1 MQIQRRKSIR
11 LKNYDYR
18 QEGAYYITV
27 CTFEKIE
34 IFGHIMDGKMVLNDI
49 GKIVYDEWKNTEKL
63 RPNVLLDA
71 FIVMPNHI
79 HGIIIMNWSMSDDTI
94 KNDVPNKFRSPSQTI
109 GSIVRGF
116 KSVSTKRINIYR
128 NSPSRYVWQRNFH
141 DHIIRNEKDFNR
153 IREYINN
160 NPKQWD
166 YDQYH

>member
-1 MQIQRRKSIR
+1 
-11 LKNYDYR
+11 
-18 QEGAYYITV
+18 
-27 CTFEKIE
+27 
-34 IFGHIMDGKMVLNDI
+34 
-49 GKIVYDEWKNTEKL
+49 
-63 RPNVLLDA
+63 
-71 FIVMPNHI
+71 
-79 HGIIIMNWSMSDDTI
+79 MSDDTI